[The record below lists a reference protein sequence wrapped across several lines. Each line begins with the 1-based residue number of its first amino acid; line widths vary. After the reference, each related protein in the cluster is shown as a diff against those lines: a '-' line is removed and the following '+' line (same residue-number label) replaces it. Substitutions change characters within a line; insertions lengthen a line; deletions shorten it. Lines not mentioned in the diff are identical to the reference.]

1 MNVRT
6 LKSGLIVVLAAVVAL
21 GSVSV
26 ALAEVKEVRIAKQY
40 GLGYLPL
47 IILEDQRLIEKH
59 AKASGLGD
67 IKITWAT
74 VGGGG
79 ASNDALLSGS
89 VDYIST
95 GVAPLVLLWGKSNG
109 EVKGVSAL
117 FDSPLT
123 LNTSNPAVKSIRDL
137 TEKDRI
143 ALPTAK
149 VSIQAILL
157 QIAAAKEFGAD
168 QFGKLDSLTVSMKH
182 PDALAAL
189 LSGGSEITAHL
200 TGPPFTYQELR
211 DPRVHKILDSY
222 ELLGGPHTFLVLTST
237 QRFQKENPQTFAAVF
252 TALQE
257 AIAFIKADQ
266 GRAADIYLRLTG
278 SKEGRESI
286 LEQLKDPT
294 LRYGTTPHRI
304 GVFADFMHK
313 TGAIKVQPGSWKEL
327 FFPIVAN
334 TQGS

>member
-6 LKSGLIVVLAAVVAL
+6 LKSGLIVVLAAAVAL

-59 AKASGLGD
+59 AKGSGLGD

-266 GRAADIYLRLTG
+266 GRAAHRSLRLTG

-294 LRYGTTPHRI
+294 LTYRTTPHRI